1 MIKTIEQLASNLK
14 VAKPSSLGLSALKS
28 VMDVNG
34 VEKFT
39 LITPN
44 RYAKNEKVDT
54 NTAKEFLKLY
64 KDKLGR
70 LGWNATS
77 TDVYIRIIE

>member
-1 MIKTIEQLASNLK
+1 MIKTVEQLASQLK
-14 VAKPSSLGLSALKS
+14 VAKPSALGLSALKS
-28 VMDVNG
+28 VMNVHG
-34 VEKFT
+34 VETFT

-54 NTAKEFLKLY
+54 DTAREFLKLY
-64 KDKLGR
+64 KGKLGR
-70 LGWNATS
+70 LGWNKTS

>member
-1 MIKTIEQLASNLK
+1 MIKTIEQLASELK
-14 VAKPSSLGLSALKS
+14 VAKPSALGLSALKS
-28 VMDVNG
+28 VMNVDG
-34 VEKFT
+34 VETFT

-44 RYAKNEKVDT
+44 RYSKNKKVDVD
-54 NTAKEFLKLY
+54 TAREFLKLY

-70 LGWNATS
+70 LGWNKTS

>member
-1 MIKTIEQLASNLK
+1 MIKTIEELASQLK
-14 VAKPSSLGLSALKS
+14 VAKPSALGLSALKS
-28 VMDVNG
+28 VMNVHG
-34 VEKFT
+34 VETFT

-44 RYAKNEKVDT
+44 RYAKNEKVET
-54 NTAKEFLKLY
+54 NTAREFLKLY

>member
-1 MIKTIEQLASNLK
+1 MIKTVEQLASQLK
-14 VAKPSSLGLSALKS
+14 VAKPSMVLSALKS
-28 VMDVNG
+28 VMNVDG
-34 VEKFT
+34 VETFT

-54 NTAKEFLKLY
+54 DTAREFLKLY
-64 KDKLGR
+64 KGKLGR
-70 LGWNATS
+70 LGWNKTS

>member
-1 MIKTIEQLASNLK
+1 MIKTIEQLASELK
-14 VAKPSSLGLSALKS
+14 VAKPSALGLSALKS
-28 VMDVNG
+28 VMNVDG
-34 VEKFT
+34 VETFT

-54 NTAKEFLKLY
+54 DTAREFLKLY
-64 KDKLGR
+64 KGKLGR
-70 LGWNATS
+70 LGWNKTS

>member
-1 MIKTIEQLASNLK
+1 MIKTIEELASQLK
-14 VAKPSSLGLSALKS
+14 VAKPSALGLSALKS
-28 VMDVNG
+28 VMNVHG
-34 VEKFT
+34 VETFT

-44 RYAKNEKVDT
+44 RYAKNEKVET
-54 NTAKEFLKLY
+54 NTAREFLKLY

-70 LGWNATS
+70 LGWNKTS

>member
-1 MIKTIEQLASNLK
+1 MIKTVEELASQLK
-14 VAKPSSLGLSALKS
+14 VAKPSALGLSALKS
-28 VMDVNG
+28 VMNVHG
-34 VEKFT
+34 VETFT

-54 NTAKEFLKLY
+54 DTAREFLKLY

-70 LGWNATS
+70 LGWNKTS

>member
-1 MIKTIEQLASNLK
+1 MN
-14 VAKPSSLGLSALKS
+14 VH
-28 VMDVNG
+28 G
-34 VEKFT
+34 VETFT

-44 RYAKNEKVDT
+44 RFSKNEKVDVD
-54 NTAKEFLKLY
+54 TAREFLKLY